1 MGKQRIKNFRV
12 VATNILPNF
21 KRWGLAPALIGRIS
35 RIALSMGAQKL
46 EFSWIAQSNPL
57 SFGTIEN
64 GGAQRS
70 KTLKVYEAACAE
82 LLA

>member
-1 MGKQRIKNFRV
+1 
-12 VATNILPNF
+12 
-21 KRWGLAPALIGRIS
+21 
-35 RIALSMGAQKL
+35 MGAQKL